1 LLFYKKYDMLKID
14 WSSEKIKKKVQKMA
28 EKNRNIA
35 KKMTRISAAKNFTD
49 IEIPQNGRAHF
60 LTGNYKGYFAI
71 DIEKK
76 TSPVRLICKP
86 INGEKDESGSY
97 IKETITKIEIIK
109 IEKDYH

>member
-1 LLFYKKYDMLKID
+1 MLEIEWNSNKLRKTV
-14 WSSEKIKKKVQKMA
+14 EKMA
-28 EKNRNIA
+28 GENRNIA
-35 KKMTRISAAKNFTD
+35 KRIAGLSAANNFTD
-49 IEIPQNGRAHF
+49 IEISQNGRAHF

-76 TSPVRLICKP
+76 TSPVRLICRP
-86 INGEKDESGSY
+86 MNGEKNESGSY